1 MTLPEKFFKETGNN
15 AKSYS
20 EFADYL
26 GLGLQLA
33 GAVVLFF
40 FIGKWCDEKFGTIP
54 WLMITGLLVGS
65 VGGFISFFRKISS
78 LTAEKKKKSK

>member
-1 MTLPEKFFKETGNN
+1 MLPEKFLKETGNH

-20 EFADYL
+20 EFANYL

-40 FIGKWCDEKFGTIP
+40 FIGKWCDEQFGTAP
-54 WLMITGLLVGS
+54 WLMIIGLLLGS
-65 VGGFISFFRKISS
+65 VGGFISFFKKISS
-78 LTAEKKKKSK
+78 LTLQQNKKK